1 LFSIIVLSLP
11 LPSSPQ
17 DFTPSERLIDKIKM
31 PNVQM
36 RLSGGSPSGTT
47 GPPQHGAA
55 LTGQNVVLG
64 GDKSEGIRK
73 NMQKALKYFS
83 LSGIWVQPAHTPFPA
98 VPTHAYMLILYMYG
112 I

>member
-1 LFSIIVLSLP
+1 MS
-11 LPSSPQ
+11 
-17 DFTPSERLIDKIKM
+17 
-31 PNVQM
+31 NVQM

-83 LSGIWVQPAHTPFPA
+83 LSGTWLQPATRP
-98 VPTHAYMLILYMYG
+98 LLLYPHMR
-112 I
+112 IC